1 MIQKKKRFSFHLKK
15 LVLNTST
22 ECISESSRI
31 PQSLA
36 NRFDLM

>member
-22 ECISESSRI
+22 ECISEWI

-36 NRFDLM
+36 NRFNLM

>member
-15 LVLNTST
+15 LVFNTST

-36 NRFDLM
+36 NRFNLM